1 MLCTEFKT
9 IQEADPYYSI
19 LGLSNVA
26 LVNSNQLDLHL
37 CQLVSVPPFERQKLL
52 LDADGKEFNVLG
64 LDLSVNQ
71 ITQMNNLACLAN
83 LRYGLQSD
91 IILQMHDLQTLRSRQ
106 CGLCF
111 LRSL

>member
-1 MLCTEFKT
+1 MCNNIFSLLCTEFKT

-91 IILQMHDLQTLRSRQ
+91 LHTLKSRQ
-106 CGLCF
+106 CGFCF
-111 LRSL
+111 LWSL